1 MKSKRF
7 LSELDLSFSIFFY
20 PKKGIHNIWIVL
32 FYHIIKSIVRSHEC
46 VDGGS
51 VLDTLTD
58 PFYCFWAVRST
69 KCYIFVYFVGSG
81 VEQNASSMD
90 RDEYKKACSILSV

>member
-1 MKSKRF
+1 MLIEVEKDQSGGQINRKCYF
-7 LSELDLSFSIFFY
+7 YYAIGCELSGFS
-20 PKKGIHNIWIVL
+20 H
-32 FYHIIKSIVRSHEC
+32 HRIKSIVRSHEC

-58 PFYCFWAVRST
+58 PFSWQYDPQNAIFL
-69 KCYIFVYFVGSG
+69 YISS

-90 RDEYKKACSILSV
+90 RDE